1 MSVRPVQ
8 GSEHELVQG
17 LEQEPVQRLEQ
28 EPVRAL
34 AKELVEQLA
43 KELVEQLAKELGAVE
58 SGPVE
63 SEQAPQAHRI
73 PSTSLGL
80 LCTVDYRHRIRKHLL
95 QNPEGART

>member
-1 MSVRPVQ
+1 MQGPVQ
-8 GSEHELVQG
+8 GPVQG
-17 LEQEPVQRLEQ
+17 QVQGQVQGPVQ
-28 EPVRAL
+28 EPVRA
-34 AKELVEQLA
+34 LA

-63 SEQAPQAHRI
+63 SEQAPQALRI
-73 PSTSLGL
+73 PSISLGL

>member
-28 EPVRAL
+28 EPVRA
-34 AKELVEQLA
+34 LA